1 MLSTRSSSHWNTS
14 SSRWKRHLPS
24 LTVIALF
31 FLAFFRPIVFSHK
44 FLVTSDAFNYLYP
57 LRSVVWNELRHGRLP
72 LWTKQ
77 IMSGYP
83 LLSMAQIAV
92 GYPLTW
98 TYLFLPGYWAEQI
111 YFLAPYLLA
120 PAFTYAYL
128 RTINRSQPAA
138 VLGALAFSYGGFM
151 ISPLASYSG
160 LAANALMWLPL
171 MLVAIERT
179 RTARF
184 ISALLLLTFAYT
196 MSVTSGWGQGF
207 AYSGLIALGYS
218 ICVSLFS
225 QRKADSSRH
234 LWSVAQWQPLGATL
248 IAIMLAAGID
258 AFQILETM
266 QAQRL
271 SIRKE
276 LTYELFA
283 MGSYSLS
290 SAVKSF
296 FVPLHNVFEATAY
309 VAPLV
314 FMLAMVG
321 VGMLVRREREWRVV
335 FWSAIALL
343 GFLFM
348 LGQNTPVAAIFFR
361 LPPFNLFRGAARHAF
376 EFTFAISLLSAY
388 GFDAI
393 SGWVENREVAASS
406 ATRRAVLVA
415 CAFLL
420 LALLTGVLWMRDVA
434 TSAVAYMEL
443 FFYPPT
449 YPVPRYLLWKFSF
462 SLFCII
468 GTWLVLRFN
477 RSFRFRLPLLYLII
491 ALVCFVEPAIMVS
504 RWWWP
509 TLKPASR
516 FTAVSPVTRRLQ
528 SNSSAENRVFTHVY
542 PMVEEYEDSP
552 RLEPANLTMLHG
564 LDNVAG
570 NEPLILD
577 RYSRALGD
585 VYIDAVKTRPGYP
598 TDWTLF
604 DSQSHVLDI
613 LNTGFVV
620 SYPYQATEP
629 IGLEPVREIRINPR
643 DLSITVEPGKSITL
657 KGAAAEAD
665 TLALVTATAWS
676 AEAVDDTEVARVR
689 LISPEGKVIERSLRV
704 GKDTA
709 EWSYDR
715 PNVKPLIRHSLPV
728 VFSSKAADPNDP
740 EPAYQFQSL
749 LTFGERMIVD
759 RIEISNPS
767 NKIVLLLSHATLYDS
782 TTKFSMSLPHYDLKK
797 WEPIYDEN
805 GALVLRNRN
814 VLPRAWLVAEAKAL
828 SSERALLR
836 IRGQDGP
843 FDPLRTALLEVSG
856 DDLPV
861 LPGGNSTS
869 AASVKITRY
878 ENNRMAVETSS
889 ATPAV
894 LIVSEVNYP
903 GWVASIDDVPA
914 RIYTADYLVRGI
926 YVPAGSHRV
935 EMHYTAPAA
944 RNGALISVVTL
955 LAVTVLCVYA
965 LRSRV
970 RRA

>member
-1 MLSTRSSSHWNTS
+1 MLSTPS
-14 SSRWKRHLPS
+14 SSRWKRNLPG

-31 FLAFFRPIVFSHK
+31 FLVFFRPVVFSHK

-171 MLVAIERT
+171 MLVAIERA
-179 RTARF
+179 RTTRF
-184 ISALLLLTFAYT
+184 ITALLLLTFVYT

-225 QRKADSSRH
+225 QRKADSSRG
-234 LWSVAQWQPLGATL
+234 LWSVGRWQPLWATL

-271 SIRKE
+271 SIRRE
-276 LTYELFA
+276 LTYGLFA
-283 MGSYSLS
+283 MGSYSLG

-314 FMLAMVG
+314 FILAMVG
-321 VGMLVRREREWRVV
+321 VGMMLARREREWRVV
-335 FWSAIALL
+335 FWFAIALL
-343 GFLFM
+343 GFLLM
-348 LGQNTPVAAIFFR
+348 LGQNTPLTAIFYR

-388 GFDAI
+388 GWDAI
-393 SGWVENREVAASS
+393 SSWVENLEVGASS
-406 ATRRAVLVA
+406 STRRSVFVA
-415 CAFLL
+415 GAFLL

-434 TSAVAYMEL
+434 GSAVAYMEL
-443 FFYPPT
+443 FFYPPK
-449 YPVPRYLLWKFSF
+449 YPAARYLLWKFSF
-462 SLFCII
+462 SLFCIV
-468 GTWLVLRFN
+468 GMWLLLRVHK
-477 RSFRFRLPLLYLII
+477 SFRFRLPLLYLMI

-516 FTAVSPVTRRLQ
+516 FTAVSPATRRLQ
-528 SNSSAENRVFTHVY
+528 SNSSAENRVYTHVY

-552 RLEPANLTMLHG
+552 HLEPANLTMLHG

-598 TDWTLF
+598 TDVTLF
-604 DSQSHVLDI
+604 DSESHVLDL

-629 IGLEPVREIRINPR
+629 IGPEPTREIRINPR
-643 DLSITVEPGKSITL
+643 DLSITVDPGKSVTL

-676 AEAVDDTEVARVR
+676 AEAVDGAEVARVR
-689 LISPEGKVIERSLRV
+689 LISAEGKVIERSLLL

-715 PNVKPLIRHSLPV
+715 PNVKPLIRHSLPQ

-749 LTFGERMIVD
+749 LTFGERMTVD
-759 RIEISNPS
+759 HIEISNPS

-782 TTKFSMSLPHYDLKK
+782 TRKFSMPLPHYDLKK
-797 WEPIYDEN
+797 WEPIYDET

-814 VLPRAWLVAEAKAL
+814 VLPRAWLVDEAKAL
-828 SSERALLR
+828 NSERALLR

-843 FDPLRTALLEVSG
+843 FDPLRTALLEVYPE
-856 DDLPV
+856 DVPV
-861 LPGGNSTS
+861 LPGRNSMS
-869 AASVKITRY
+869 PSNARITRY
-878 ENNRMAVETSS
+878 ENNQMTVETTS
-889 ATPAV
+889 AAPAV
-894 LIVSEVNYP
+894 LIISEVNYP
-903 GWVASIDDVPA
+903 GWVASVDDVPA
-914 RIYTADYLVRGI
+914 RIYTADFLLRGI

-935 EMHYTAPAA
+935 EMRYTAPAA
-944 RNGALISVVTL
+944 RNGALISGVSL
-955 LAVTVLCVYA
+955 LMAAALCVYA
-965 LRSRV
+965 RRTRV